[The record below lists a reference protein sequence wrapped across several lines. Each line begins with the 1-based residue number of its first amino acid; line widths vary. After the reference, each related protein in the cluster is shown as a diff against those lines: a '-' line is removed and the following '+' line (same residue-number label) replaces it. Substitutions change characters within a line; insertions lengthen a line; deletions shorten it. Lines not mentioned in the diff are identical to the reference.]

1 MRVGTMRALVKPAA
15 GPGLEIR
22 SVPIP
27 QPGPG
32 QVLVRVRAGGICGTD
47 LHIWRW
53 DPWAAS
59 RLHPPVIIGHEFC
72 GTVTEIGPDAHGVAP
87 GDFVSGESHVNCGRC
102 GACRRGEPHICE
114 RLQIIGVDR
123 DGAFTDFVV
132 LPAQNARKMPP
143 ATPVEVAAVMDPL
156 GNAVHTALSTDLA
169 GRSVLVMGCGPIGLC
184 AILVARRAGAAPV
197 IAVDVNRYRLGL
209 AERLG
214 PDLVLD
220 ARTED
225 VPRVV
230 RGRTDASGADVL
242 LEFSGN
248 AQGVHTGLAALRN
261 GGAAALLGLPSRP
274 VELDLS
280 NEVIFKGAR
289 LQGIFGRRMWDTW
302 EQATALLASGMD
314 IRPVITHRL
323 PVARFAEAFA
333 LMESGECGKVILT
346 VDDGA

>member
-27 QPGPG
+27 KPGPG
-32 QVLVRVRAGGICGTD
+32 QVLVHVRAGGICGTD
-47 LHIWRW
+47 L
-53 DPWAAS
+53 
-59 RLHPPVIIGHEFC
+59 
-72 GTVTEIGPDAHGVAP
+72 
-87 GDFVSGESHVNCGRC
+87 
-102 GACRRGEPHICE
+102 HICE

-143 ATPVEVAAVMDPL
+143 AIPVEVAAVMDPL

-169 GRSVLVMGCGPIGLC
+169 GRAVLVMGCGPIGLC
-184 AILVARRAGAAPV
+184 AILVARRAGAAQI
-197 IAVDVNRYRLGL
+197 IAVDVNRYRLAL

-230 RGRTDASGADVL
+230 RGRTDGSGADVL
-242 LEFSGN
+242 LE
-248 AQGVHTGLAALRN
+248 
-261 GGAAALLGLPSRP
+261 
-274 VELDLS
+274 
-280 NEVIFKGAR
+280 
-289 LQGIFGRRMWDTW
+289 
-302 EQATALLASGMD
+302 
-314 IRPVITHRL
+314 
-323 PVARFAEAFA
+323 
-333 LMESGECGKVILT
+333 
-346 VDDGA
+346 